1 MSEHRLDQVEFVD
14 NPEPRCAV
22 VLLLD
27 TSYSMS
33 GQPIS
38 ELNAGI
44 RAFEQATKEDD
55 LASLRVE
62 VSIVTFGGHVSV
74 VQPFVTVGNF
84 ESPTLTV
91 NGNTPM
97 GAAVDKGLALI
108 NERKET
114 YKQNGVDYFRPWLFL
129 ITDGAPTDSWEA
141 AAERLKQEEGRK
153 GVSVFCIG
161 VENANLQTLSRFSNV
176 RAPVK
181 LKGLAFRELFIW
193 LSKSLSSVSQA
204 RPGEQV
210 ELPPSEAWTQF
221 DTSH

>member
-27 TSYSMS
+27 ISYSMS
-33 GQPIS
+33 GQPVD

-44 RAFEQATKEDD
+44 RAFEQAIKEDD
-55 LASLRVE
+55 LAALRVE

-84 ESPTLTV
+84 ESPTLNV

-97 GAAVDKGLALI
+97 GEAVNKGLALI

-129 ITDGAPTDSWEA
+129 ITDGAPTDVWEA
-141 AAERLKQEEGRK
+141 AAERLKQEEARK

-161 VENANLQTLSRFSNV
+161 VENANMQTLSRFSTEK
-176 RAPVK
+176 PPLK
-181 LKGLAFRELFIW
+181 LKGLAFRELFTW
-193 LSKSLSSVSQA
+193 LSKSLSSVSQS

-210 ELPPSEAWTQF
+210 ALPSLGGWAQL